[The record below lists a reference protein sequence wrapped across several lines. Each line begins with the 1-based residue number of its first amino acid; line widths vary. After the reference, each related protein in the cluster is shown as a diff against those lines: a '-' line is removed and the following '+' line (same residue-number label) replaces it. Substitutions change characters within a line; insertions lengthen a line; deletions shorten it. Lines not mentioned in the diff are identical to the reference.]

1 MRTKNTYDQFN
12 IKKNGVNSPQ
22 YPIQAQPQY
31 DSFDL
36 STDRYDYEES
46 MNTKDFV
53 TGAIFGAV
61 VGAAAALVLAPK
73 SGTELRS
80 SLNSQAGSLK
90 ERASGLTDTAKD
102 KTSSLTSAVQE
113 KSSALM
119 DKVKSMKSSDNADS
133 GTGTMNLD
141 SASLDEKK
149 EDAKSVV
156 DSVAE
161 AVKDKVDTTADTAKT
176 KLDETKKAFD
186 EAEKAKNN
194 SNQTS
199 SNTSSNTST
208 STATVSSTT
217 ASTNATSAGW
227 VDPADKG
234 INEKKK
240 NGGLN
245 NNNNN
250 NNNSNRNNNNSNKK
264 FNNK

>member
-61 VGAAAALVLAPK
+61 VGAAAALMFAPK

-113 KSSALM
+113 KSSTLM

-133 GTGTMNLD
+133 GTGTMN

-161 AVKDKVDTTADTAKT
+161 AVKDTVDTTADTAKT

-227 VDPADKG
+227 VEPADKG

-250 NNNSNRNNNNSNKK
+250 NNGNRNNNSNKK